1 MRKNFMLSL
10 VAMAALPMAGLADA
24 LVPEVGEGKWQTE
37 TGDEVGLDDHG
48 LLVSIGGST
57 ITKKITLVPGT
68 YSVNAETLNNA
79 VIKVEA
85 NGKTYRKGIQF
96 TLEEEGE
103 IKVTL
108 SAESKGNDFS
118 VGGLALTLHY
128 DFNAAQTYL
137 RDMLNG
143 AWNNLSRGDDADEWE
158 QALNKKY
165 SEQDGLLQLVFSI
178 EDNGADAYKVYKEQE
193 LYRGVQNSKAYETVK
208 AYVDEVDACVANK
221 QAYNK
226 AKDMAEDWQA
236 NKLAALQNT
245 LDSAVDQKTKDFYT
259 KDVEGLQTEVAKFLT
274 ELEEKYNGKEAVAYT
289 EGKAEWAEGM
299 PGNISELQAKIQA
312 FDEVMQAV
320 TKATDEKD
328 GYNTK
333 VAELIKDIDAKGR
346 YKEILADVKET
357 LAEDYKPV
365 YEVEQFIRNN
375 DPRTD
380 KEENKQKVKD
390 AQATM
395 QADYN
400 LYTGRLKAYQAAYTE
415 LDGNGNQ
422 DLYERS
428 YQGRLN
434 TVKNGL
440 EAIKNTDY
448 NGRITEIQG
457 KLDDIDSMFQQR
469 MKDDKDLPDWSEKK
483 SNVETLLVS
492 LETETQAT
500 LANYNAWQGL
510 LGQIEGLHTKLD
522 AAKENVAGYISND
535 EAYAAT
541 DYWTVSEGIG
551 SDITALEDDVT
562 AAYNDRKAVDFK
574 ENKAEQKRFNDIQK
588 AIDNYDQKAKTARNN
603 YNTVQ
608 NKLKNW
614 QSALEKV
621 RGIVDNLDVT
631 MSDGTTTYRVALA
644 EAEQTIADLQTG
656 LEAALGLTDYDHA
669 DAMESLAATQKPNV
683 LKTTKDSYEQDLQN
697 YSENRA
703 LDAAVKLVDD
713 VNALK
718 AQVVEQ
724 RENLQAEF
732 GSIPTTEVED
742 YGLRYSII
750 AQQLQDYGNTLT
762 GMLIVD
768 ATSITKDNAIDE
780 LKKLNEQLQKL
791 YEIQNWIGTVNLEK
805 IKEEVQ
811 ANKSA
816 YDTLN
821 GNFATL
827 KGEIE
832 KINDFTATSGQFAE
846 KSYNNDPNR
855 SDEFETEE
863 SKLLDEWTTLTAGLN
878 EALQN
883 ETIVTG
889 DWQKKY
895 DEFKA
900 KVDAQIKA
908 AEASTDNWNAYND
921 LRTKV
926 KDTFYPKLNEDGTE
940 RGDLIETEKQEVS
953 AIATPVNAGQ
963 QHFLDVL
970 DGYRTQLETQKGEIE
985 QAYDKRTCATRKA
998 ELDLDIESLKT
1009 SITGTSDKAQ
1019 DNEDNHNSLLEKE
1032 EETLSLWNTVY
1043 DQLSGEDQSTK
1054 IMEWLDQLREIK
1066 TDFDAKVGEV
1076 EDNFGKGVYSEDTAK
1091 DADVSTFEDYKNQ
1104 IDIIKANW
1112 EDPTGYLAAIV
1123 ADNADRHQAFQEA
1136 LSDARDAF
1144 NKAVISLAKFQN
1156 ITDEELQVEF
1166 DKVIEANQTEKL
1178 YDYSELFRDLQ
1189 VAEQTAYDGILAITS
1204 PTEGTG
1210 TPTAFDL
1217 EETFRN
1223 TAEEYTAD
1231 INDIYNRTTDA
1242 LNDKSKQLLTDA
1254 LNDAEQAVSDAE
1266 AAIAGYHDNV
1276 KARAFEEEKHDIQTG
1291 RNWLSDNPELEN
1303 RELAV
1308 ELANGFLAKVRGIED
1323 SVLAEC
1329 EDLAQQEYDKLN
1341 KELEDYDQNARQ
1353 MLTTCKVPEGDDTDY
1368 QKLYEDAYNQ
1378 YISGEGGF
1386 VTIGTDAKVQ
1396 GYMFSDEGLKAAMD
1410 QYNLFMQN
1418 NGYNDFLKQV
1428 ENKDQSDAAY
1438 SDLQEVIVGIQTIID
1453 NARTYAD
1460 AYIITNPNVETEQHT
1475 LNGIIAAIDASKVKG
1490 TVHSNRTV
1498 FETELN
1504 ICKNRAEQL
1513 NGISNYHENGEL
1525 NSQIEH
1531 LRYEYNQAVA
1541 AGVVDAQ
1548 NQQRYEADINGYQD
1562 ELDNIYSNYLI
1573 NYWSYRRGEA
1583 THAAF
1588 IAVEEATHAAFI
1600 ALEGKIAAS
1609 RNTITKLFNP
1619 SLIATLRDNLTS
1631 LAEEVQTL
1639 CEDNKK
1645 NLDENCHEPVQNR
1658 FAAELEA
1665 AAEKAAVAAGNI
1677 QTYWEAETLL
1687 FYSESLKNTL
1697 EQLKNSL
1704 TTMAENIEE
1713 AEAPYDVNDAVCAR
1727 LQAELNDYVAR
1738 YNALDEKLQLYGE
1751 SCHYDRFLED
1761 TRFEVR
1767 SEEDQQRLDRARKE
1781 YATDPSVMLTEDAAL
1796 LYPSYEALL
1805 LDLDRT
1811 YSYNEAAWRVQDVFD
1826 KLALAKKKLEG
1837 YLYINTNE
1845 VNDAY
1850 RSINDAYNN
1859 MFKFNEGS
1867 HGTYEGGG
1875 IIKFDIDGNPF
1886 LNEWGAQVEKP
1897 ISWAAYVSD
1906 CVPAVFERCEEL
1918 LGKVEKYRQLILDS
1932 RYLIGDVN
1940 EDTKVLVDD
1949 YTTILRHT
1957 LLADSI
1963 IKPRLLAAADA
1974 NFDGAVNIGDL
1985 TAVARIITGTDDVQP
2000 VAAPSRVRSII
2011 APSADA
2017 LALRFEG
2024 EGVHQRIAVSVNASR
2039 LYAGAQMDIRL
2050 PEGITLSATTAGAG
2064 AEGFAVYTNALENGM
2079 HRVVLASLEGLTFAE
2094 NGDALLWLDVQV
2106 DHNYSGEG
2114 VEISNILFSDTMAHV
2129 YSLQAPAGEATG
2141 LGTVS
2146 MTEEVKEKI
2155 YNVGGILM
2163 DGLKRGVNIIR
2174 GNDGTSKKV
2183 IIK

>member
-1 MRKNFMLSL
+1 MLSL

-57 ITKKITLVPGT
+57 ITKTLTLVPGT

-85 NGKTYRKGIQF
+85 NRKTYKKGIQF

-103 IKVTL
+103 ITVTL

-118 VGGLALTLHY
+118 VGDLALTLHY

-143 AWNNLSRGDDADEWE
+143 AWNKLERGDDADFWE
-158 QALNKKY
+158 QDLNKEY
-165 SEQDGLLQLVFSI
+165 SKQDGLLQLVFSI
-178 EDNGADAYKVYKEQE
+178 EDNGADAYKVYKEQK
-193 LYRGVQNSKAYETVK
+193 LYLGVQNSKAYKTVK
-208 AYVDEVDACVANK
+208 AYVDEVDACEANK
-221 QAYNK
+221 QAYDDYKTK
-226 AKDMAEDWQA
+226 AAGWQA
-236 NKLAALQNT
+236 NELATLQNT
-245 LDSAVDQKTKDFYT
+245 LDNTVDQKTKNFY
-259 KDVEGLQTEVAKFLT
+259 KEDVEGLKTEVAKFLT

-312 FDEVMQAV
+312 FDYVIQAV
-320 TKATDEKD
+320 TEATDESE

-333 VAELIKDIDAKGR
+333 VAELIKDINAEGR

-380 KEENKQKVKD
+380 KEENKQKVED

-448 NGRITEIQG
+448 NGLITEIQG
-457 KLDDIDSMFQQR
+457 ELDDIDSMFKQG

-492 LETETQAT
+492 LERVTQAT

-522 AAKENVAGYISND
+522 AANDNVDGYVSND

-562 AAYNDRKAVDFK
+562 AAYNDGKAVDFK

-588 AIDNYDQKAKTARNN
+588 AIDNYDKKAKTARNN

-703 LDAAVKLVDD
+703 LEAAVKLVDD

-724 RENLQAEF
+724 RDSLQNKF
-732 GSIPTTEVED
+732 GSISTTEAED

-762 GMLIVD
+762 GMQIVD

-780 LKKLNEQLQKL
+780 LKKLNEQLQTL
-791 YEIQNWIGTVNLEK
+791 YKIQDWIGSVNLEK

-811 ANKSA
+811 ANKSL
-816 YDTLN
+816 YNTLS
-821 GNFATL
+821 GNFDTL
-827 KGEIE
+827 KGKIE
-832 KINDFTATSGQFAE
+832 KINDFTATSGQFA
-846 KSYNNDPNR
+846 KDSYNKDPRR
-855 SDEFETEE
+855 SDEFENEE

-883 ETIVTG
+883 ETVVTG

-895 DEFKA
+895 NDFKA

-908 AEASTDNWNAYND
+908 AEASTDNWNAYNE

-926 KDTFYPKLNEDGTE
+926 EDTFYPKLNEDGTE
-940 RGDLIETEKQEVS
+940 RGDLIKTEKQEVTV
-953 AIATPVNAGQ
+953 IANPVNAGQ
-963 QHFLDVL
+963 QHFLDEL
-970 DGYRTQLETQKGEIE
+970 DRYRTQLETQKGEIE
-985 QAYDKRTCATRKA
+985 QAYDERTCATRKA
-998 ELDLDIESLKT
+998 ELDLDIESLK
-1009 SITGTSDKAQ
+1009 SQITGTSDLAK

-1032 EETLSLWNTVY
+1032 AETLKRWNEVY
-1043 DQLSGEDQSTK
+1043 DQLSGEDQSSK

-1066 TDFDAKVGEV
+1066 TEFDAKVGEV

-1091 DADVSTFEDYKNQ
+1091 DAYVSTFEGYKNQ
-1104 IDIIKANW
+1104 INDIKAKW
-1112 EDPTGYLAAIV
+1112 DDPSGYLAAIV
-1123 ADNADRHQAFQEA
+1123 ADNTDRHQAFQEA

-1156 ITDEELQVEF
+1156 ITDEELLVKF
-1166 DKVIEANQTEKL
+1166 DEVIKANQTEKL
-1178 YDYSELFRDLQ
+1178 YDYSKYFRKLQ
-1189 VAEQTAYDGILAITS
+1189 AAEQTAYDGILAITS
-1204 PTEGTG
+1204 PAEGKG
-1210 TPTAFDL
+1210 TPAVFDL

-1223 TAEEYTAD
+1223 TAEGYTTD
-1231 INDIYNRTTDA
+1231 INEIYKRTTDE
-1242 LNDKSKQLLTDA
+1242 LNATSKELLKDA
-1254 LNDAEQAVSDAE
+1254 LDAAEQAVSDAE
-1266 AAIAGYHDNV
+1266 AAIAGYHDEV

-1291 RNWLSDNPELEN
+1291 RNWLKDNY

-1308 ELANGFLAKVRGIED
+1308 ELANGFLAKVRGIGD
-1323 SVLAEC
+1323 SVLYEC
-1329 EDLAQQEYDKLN
+1329 ETLAQKEYGVVEGELRVYNEKARQQ
-1341 KELEDYDQNARQ
+1341 LEDISVS
-1353 MLTTCKVPEGDDTDY
+1353 VPEGDDTDY
-1368 QKLYEDAYNQ
+1368 LQRYIDAYNQ

-1386 VTIGTDAKVQ
+1386 IEIGNEAMVQ
-1396 GYMFSDEGLKAAMD
+1396 NNMFSDEGLKAAMD
-1410 QYNLFMQN
+1410 QYELFMQH
-1418 NGYNDFLKQV
+1418 NGFKKFLDQV
-1428 ENKDQSDAAY
+1428 SNKIDSEAAY
-1438 SDLQEVIVGIQTIID
+1438 GELQGVINGIQDIID
-1453 NARTYAD
+1453 DAREYAD
-1460 AYIITNPNVETEQHT
+1460 AYIITNPDVETYQNT
-1475 LNGIIAAIDASKVKG
+1475 LNSIIAAIDARRVDG

-1498 FETELN
+1498 FEAELN
-1504 ICKNRAEQL
+1504 ICKNHAEQL
-1513 NGISNYHENGEL
+1513 NGLSNSLEWTEL
-1525 NSQIEH
+1525 DSQIKH

-1548 NQQRYEADINGYQD
+1548 NQQKYEDVINGYQD
-1562 ELDNIYSNYLI
+1562 ELGSIYGKEDI
-1573 NYWSYRRGEA
+1573 
-1583 THAAF
+1583 
-1588 IAVEEATHAAFI
+1588 HAAFI

-1609 RNTITKLFNP
+1609 RNEITNLFNP
-1619 SLIATLRDNLTS
+1619 SLIATLHDNLTS
-1631 LAEEVQTL
+1631 LADDVQYL
-1639 CEDNKK
+1639 CDANKK
-1645 NLDENCHEPVQNR
+1645 NLDENCHEPVQQR

-1665 AAEKAAVAAGNI
+1665 AAEKAAVAAGKI

-1687 FYSESLKNTL
+1687 FYSESLENTL
-1697 EQLKNSL
+1697 TQLKNSL
-1704 TTMAENIEE
+1704 TTMAEAIEQ

-1727 LQAELNDYVAR
+1727 LKAELDGYVAR
-1738 YNALDEKLQLYGE
+1738 YNALDEKLHDYGE
-1751 SCHYDRFLED
+1751 SCHYDWFLED
-1761 TRFEVR
+1761 TRFENALIL
-1767 SEEDQQRLDRARKE
+1767 DQQRLTRAQEE
-1781 YATDPSVMLTEDAAL
+1781 YATDPSVLLKETDAL
-1796 LYPSYEALL
+1796 LYPYYEALL

-1811 YSYNEAAWRVQDVFD
+1811 YSHYEAEWRVQDVYD
-1826 KLALAKKKLEG
+1826 KLAEAEKELEG
-1837 YLYINTNE
+1837 YLCINT
-1845 VNDAY
+1845 DAVKAKY
-1850 RSINDAYNN
+1850 SSIDTRCDNMSDFNN
-1859 MFKFNEGS
+1859 YS
-1867 HGTYEGGG
+1867 HSGR
-1875 IIKFDIDGNPF
+1875 ISKDIDGNPF
-1886 LNEWGAQVEKP
+1886 YNEWGVQVYKS
-1897 ISWAAYVSD
+1897 ISWEAYVSD
-1906 CVPAVFERCEEL
+1906 CVPAVFIRCEEL
-1918 LGKVEKYRQLILDS
+1918 LGEVDEYRELIEAS

-1957 LLADSI
+1957 LHAAI
-1963 IKPRLLAAADA
+1963 ITDPKLLAAADA

-2024 EGVHQRIAVSVNASR
+2024 EGLHQRIAVSVDASR

-2050 PEGITLSATTAGAG
+2050 PEGITLSAATAGAG
-2064 AEGFAVYTNALENGM
+2064 AEGFAVHTNALENGM
-2079 HRVVLASLEGLTFAE
+2079 HRVVLTSLEGLTFAE
-2094 NGDALLWLDVQV
+2094 NSDALLWLDVQV
-2106 DHNYSGEG
+2106 DHNYNGEG

-2174 GNDGTSKKV
+2174 GNDGSGKKV
-2183 IIK
+2183 IVK

>member
-1 MRKNFMLSL
+1 MLSL

-24 LVPEVGEGKWQTE
+24 LVPEVGEGWQTE

-68 YSVNAETLNNA
+68 YSVDAGTSNNA

-85 NGKTYRKGIQF
+85 NGKTYKKGIQF

-103 IKVTL
+103 ITVTL

-143 AWNNLSRGDDADEWE
+143 AWNKLERGDDADFWE

-245 LDSAVDQKTKDFYT
+245 LHSAVDQKTKDFYT

-299 PGNISELQAKIQA
+299 PGNISELQEKITA
-312 FDEVMQAV
+312 FDYVMQAV

-380 KEENKQKVKD
+380 KEENKQKVED

-400 LYTGRLKAYQAAYTE
+400 LYKERLDRYTAAYDE

-457 KLDDIDSMFQQR
+457 KLDDIDSMFQQG

-522 AAKENVAGYISND
+522 AANDNVAGYISND

-562 AAYNDRKAVDFK
+562 AAYNDGKAVDFK
-574 ENKAEQKRFNDIQK
+574 ENEAEQKRFKNIQK
-588 AIDNYDQKAKTARNN
+588 AIDNYDKKAKTARNN

-608 NKLKNW
+608 NELKNW

-621 RGIVDNLDVT
+621 RGIVDNPDVT
-631 MSDGTTTYRVALA
+631 MSDGTTTYRQALA
-644 EAEQTIADLQTG
+644 EAEQTIADLKTG
-656 LEAALGLTDYDHA
+656 LKAALDLKNYDHA
-669 DAMESLAATQKPNV
+669 DAMNSLAKTKKPNV
-683 LKTTKDSYEQDLQN
+683 LNTTKDSYEQDLQN

-718 AQVVEQ
+718 DQVVKQ
-724 RENLQAEF
+724 RDSLQNKF
-732 GSIPTTEVED
+732 GSISTTEAED

-762 GMLIVD
+762 GMQIVD

-780 LKKLNEQLQKL
+780 LKKLNGQLQKL
-791 YEIQNWIGTVNLEK
+791 YEIQNWIGSVNLEK

-816 YDTLN
+816 YDTLS
-821 GNFATL
+821 GNFDTL
-827 KGEIE
+827 KGKIE
-832 KINDFTATSGQFAE
+832 KINDFTATSGQFA
-846 KSYNNDPNR
+846 KDSSNKDPNR

-883 ETIVTG
+883 ETVVTG

-908 AEASTDNWNAYND
+908 AEASTDNWNAYNE

-926 KDTFYPKLNEDGTE
+926 EDTFYPKLNEDGTE

-953 AIATPVNAGQ
+953 AIATPVNDGQ
-963 QHFLDVL
+963 QHFLGLL

-985 QAYDKRTCATRKA
+985 QAYEKRTCATGKA
-998 ELDLDIESLKT
+998 ELDLDIESLK
-1009 SITGTSDKAQ
+1009 SQITGTSDLAK

-1032 EETLSLWNTVY
+1032 AETLKRWNEVY
-1043 DQLSGEDQSTK
+1043 DQLSGEDQSSK

-1076 EDNFGKGVYSEDTAK
+1076 EKNFGKGVYSEDAAK
-1091 DADVSTFEDYKNQ
+1091 DANVSTFEGYKNQ
-1104 IDIIKANW
+1104 INDIKAKW
-1112 EDPTGYLAAIV
+1112 DDPSGYLAAIV
-1123 ADNADRHQAFQEA
+1123 ADNTDRHQAFQEA

-1156 ITDEELQVEF
+1156 ITDEELLVKF
-1166 DKVIEANQTEKL
+1166 DEVIKANQTEKL
-1178 YDYSELFRDLQ
+1178 YDYSEHFRKLQ
-1189 VAEQTAYDGILAITS
+1189 ASEQTAYDGILAITS
-1204 PTEGTG
+1204 PAEGTG
-1210 TPTAFDL
+1210 TPAVFDL
-1217 EETFRN
+1217 HEDFRKK
-1223 TAEEYTAD
+1223 AEEYTAD
-1231 INDIYNRTTDA
+1231 ITDIYNRTTNALNKTSKVLLGDA
-1242 LNDKSKQLLTDA
+1242 LA
-1254 LNDAEQAVSDAE
+1254 VAEQAVNDAE
-1266 AAIAGYHDNV
+1266 IAITGYHDEV
-1276 KARAFEEEKHDIQTG
+1276 KVNAFSDEKHYIQTG
-1291 RNWLSDNPELEN
+1291 KTELEN

-1308 ELANGFLAKVRGIED
+1308 DLANGFLAIVRGIGD

-1329 EDLAQQEYDKLN
+1329 EILAQQEYDMVN
-1341 KELEDYDQNARQ
+1341 EELEEYDKNARQ
-1353 MLTTCKVPEGDDTDY
+1353 KLAECEVPEDDNTDY
-1368 QKLYEDAYNQ
+1368 QQHYEDAYNQ

-1386 VTIGTDAKVQ
+1386 VAIGTEAKAQ
-1396 GYMFSDEGLKAAMD
+1396 NCMFSDEGLKAAMD
-1410 QYNLFMQN
+1410 QYDLFMQY
-1418 NGYNDFLKQV
+1418 NGFNTFLTKVQD
-1428 ENKDQSDAAY
+1428 KTSSDTAY
-1438 SDLQEVIVGIQTIID
+1438 GELMGEQGVVNIVQGIID
-1453 NARTYAD
+1453 AARTYAN
-1460 AYIITNPNVETEQHT
+1460 AYIITNPDIETTQGT
-1475 LNGIIAAIDASKVKG
+1475 LNSIVADIEAAKAQG
-1490 TVHSNRTV
+1490 TVHSRRVDFESRLQGCENNAIRLNYWTNV
-1498 FETELN
+1498 FENE
-1504 ICKNRAEQL
+1504 
-1513 NGISNYHENGEL
+1513 EL

-1541 AGVVDAQ
+1541 TGKVKAEEQVA
-1548 NQQRYEADINGYQD
+1548 YEKTIKGYQD
-1562 ELDNIYSNYLI
+1562 ELDNIYYLI
-1573 NYWSYRRGEA
+1573 YKDED
-1583 THAAF
+1583 AAQ
-1588 IAVEEATHAAFI
+1588 AAFI

-1609 RNTITKLFNP
+1609 RTEITNLFNKE
-1619 SLIATLRDNLTS
+1619 LIPDLYGELQQLAAEVKNLCNANS
-1631 LAEEVQTL
+1631 QTL
-1639 CEDNKK
+1639 E
-1645 NLDENCHEPVQNR
+1645 ENCHKPVQSL
-1658 FAAELEA
+1658 FADELEHV
-1665 AAEKAAVAAGNI
+1665 AEEATIAAGKI
-1677 QTYWEAETLL
+1677 ETYMEAGTLL
-1687 FYSESLKNTL
+1687 FYSERLNNTL
-1697 EQLKNSL
+1697 EQLKDSL
-1704 TTMAENIEE
+1704 TKMAEDIEK
-1713 AEAPYDVNDAVCAR
+1713 AEAPYDVNDTACER
-1727 LQAELNDYVAR
+1727 LQAELDGYKAR
-1738 YNALDEKLQLYGE
+1738 YKALDKKLQNYE
-1751 SCHYDRFLED
+1751 HCNYDWFFNDKRFTDYSQL
-1761 TRFEVR
+1761 
-1767 SEEDQQRLDRARKE
+1767 DQERLDKAQKDF
-1781 YATDPSVMLTEDAAL
+1781 ATDPNVMLKEDAKL
-1796 LYPSYEALL
+1796 KYGSYEALL

-1811 YSYNEAAWRVQDVFD
+1811 YSYYEAAWSVEEVYRQ
-1826 KLALAKKKLEG
+1826 LAEADAELEG
-1837 YLYINTNE
+1837 YSYIRNKD
-1845 VNDAY
+1845 VNDL
-1850 RSINDAYNN
+1850 YNEIDRGYYK
-1859 MFKFNEGS
+1859 MYIFNEGS
-1867 HGTYEGGG
+1867 KGTTNGGG
-1875 IIKFDIDGNPF
+1875 FISADIDGNKF
-1886 LNEWGAQVEKP
+1886 YNEYGLPVSKY

-1906 CVPAVFERCEEL
+1906 CVPAVFERCEKL
-1918 LGKVEKYRQLILDS
+1918 LGKVKEYSDLIMKS

-1940 EDTKVLVDD
+1940 EDEEVLVDD

-1957 LLADSI
+1957 LGAELITEAN
-1963 IKPRLLAAADA
+1963 LLAAADA

-2000 VAAPSRVRSII
+2000 VAAPRRVRSII

-2024 EGVHQRIAVSVNASR
+2024 EGLHQRIAVSVNASR

-2050 PEGITLSATTAGAG
+2050 PEGITLSATTTGAG
-2064 AEGFAVYTNALENGM
+2064 AEGFAIHTHELENGM
-2079 HRVVLASLEGLTFAE
+2079 HRMVLTSLEGLTFAE

-2174 GNDGTSKKV
+2174 GNDGTGKKV
-2183 IIK
+2183 IVK

>member
-37 TGDEVGLDDHG
+37 TGDEVDLDDQG

-57 ITKKITLVPGT
+57 ITKKLTLVPGT

-103 IKVTL
+103 ITVTL

-118 VGGLALTLHY
+118 VGDLALTLHY

-143 AWNNLSRGDDADEWE
+143 AWNKLERGDDADFWE
-158 QALNKKY
+158 QDLNKEY
-165 SEQDGLLQLVFSI
+165 SKQDGLLQLVFSI
-178 EDNGADAYKVYKEQE
+178 EDNGADAYKVYKEKE

-208 AYVDEVDACVANK
+208 AYVDEVDACEANK
-221 QAYNK
+221 QAFDDYK
-226 AKDMAEDWQA
+226 TLAEDWQA

-245 LDSAVDQKTKDFYT
+245 LDSAKDPKTKNFY
-259 KDVEGLQTEVAKFLT
+259 KEGVESLNTEVTNFLT
-274 ELEEKYNGKEAVAYT
+274 ELEAKYKGKEAVAYT

-299 PGNISELQAKIQA
+299 PTNISELQAKILA

-320 TKATDEKD
+320 TKATDESE

-333 VAELIKDIDAKGR
+333 VAELIKDINATGR

-380 KEENKQKVKD
+380 KEENKQKVED

-395 QADYN
+395 QADYD
-400 LYTGRLKAYQAAYTE
+400 LYAARLQAYTAAYAE
-415 LDGNGNQ
+415 WDAF
-422 DLYERS
+422 
-428 YQGRLN
+428 QGRLN
-434 TVKNGL
+434 TVENGL

-457 KLDDIDSMFQQR
+457 KLDAIDSMFKQG
-469 MKDDKDLPDWSEKK
+469 MLDNKDLPDWSEKK
-483 SNVETLLVS
+483 SEVETLLGS

-510 LGQIEGLHTKLD
+510 LGQIEGLRNSLT
-522 AAKENVAGYISND
+522 AADENVAGYISND
-535 EAYAAT
+535 EAYAAA

-551 SDITALEDDVT
+551 SDITALGEDAK
-562 AAYNDRKAVDFK
+562 AAYNNGTAVDFK
-574 ENKAEQKRFNDIQK
+574 ENKEEQQRFNDIQK
-588 AIDNYDQKAKTARNN
+588 AIDNYDKKAKTARNN

-608 NKLKNW
+608 NELKNW

-621 RGIVDNLDVT
+621 RGIVDNPDVT
-631 MSDGTTTYRVALA
+631 MSDGTTTYRQALA

-656 LEAALGLTDYDHA
+656 LEAALGLKNYDHA
-669 DAMESLAATQKPNV
+669 DAMNSLAKTKKPNV
-683 LKTTKDSYEQDLQN
+683 LNTTKGSYEQDLQN

-703 LDAAVKLVDD
+703 LEAAVKLVDD

-724 RENLQAEF
+724 RDSLQNVF

-750 AQQLQDYGNTLT
+750 AQQLQDYENTLT

-832 KINDFTATSGQFAE
+832 KINDFTATSGQFA
-846 KSYNNDPNR
+846 KDSYNKDPRR
-855 SDEFETEE
+855 SDDFENEE
-863 SKLLDEWTTLTAGLN
+863 TNLLREWTTLTAGLN

-883 ETIVTG
+883 ETVVTG

-895 DEFKA
+895 DEFAAEVTKA
-900 KVDAQIKA
+900 VDAAK
-908 AEASTDNWNAYND
+908 ASTDNWNAYNE
-921 LRTKV
+921 LLNKIR
-926 KDTFYPKLNEDGTE
+926 DTFYPKLNEDGTE
-940 RGDLIETEKQEVS
+940 RGDLIDMEKEEVK
-953 AIATPVNAGQ
+953 AIATPENAGQ
-963 QHFLDVL
+963 QHFLGVL
-970 DGYRTQLETQKGEIE
+970 DGYRTQLETLEGTDTQKGKIE
-985 QAYDKRTCATRKA
+985 QAYDKRTCKTGKT
-998 ELDLDIESLKT
+998 DLVSEIESLAGM
-1009 SITGTSDKAQ
+1009 ITGTSDKAQ
-1019 DNEDNHNSLLEKE
+1019 DNEDNHKLLLDKE
-1032 EETLSLWNTVY
+1032 TETLTLWNTVY

-1054 IMEWLDQLREIK
+1054 IMEWLDQLRDIK
-1066 TDFDAKVGEV
+1066 TEFDGTVGDV
-1076 EDNFGKGVYSEDTAK
+1076 EDNFGKGYYS
-1091 DADVSTFEDYKNQ
+1091 DAEKYNTDVSTFEDYRTQ
-1104 IDIIKANW
+1104 INTIKANW
-1112 EDPTGYLAAIV
+1112 EDPSGYLAAIV

-1156 ITDEELQVEF
+1156 ISDEELQVEF
-1166 DKVIEANQTEKL
+1166 DEVIKANQTQRL

-1189 VAEQTAYDGILAITS
+1189 AAEQTAYDGILAITS
-1204 PTEGTG
+1204 PAEGTG
-1210 TPTAFDL
+1210 TPAAFDL
-1217 EETFRN
+1217 EEEFRK

-1231 INDIYNRTTDA
+1231 INDIYNRTTDE
-1242 LNDKSKQLLTDA
+1242 LNATSQQLLSEALDA
-1254 LNDAEQAVSDAE
+1254 AEQAVSAAE
-1266 AAIAGYHDNV
+1266 TAIAGYHDNV

-1291 RNWLSDNPELEN
+1291 RNWLKDNY

-1308 ELANGFLAKVRGIED
+1308 ELANGFLAKVRGIGD
-1323 SVLAEC
+1323 SVLVEC
-1329 EDLAQQEYDKLN
+1329 EELAQKEYGVVEG
-1341 KELEDYDQNARQ
+1341 ELMVYDENARQ
-1353 MLTTCKVPEGDDTDY
+1353 NLTTCEVPEGDDTDY
-1368 QKLYEDAYNQ
+1368 LQRYIDAYNQ

-1386 VTIGTDAKVQ
+1386 IAIGTDAKAQ
-1396 GYMFSDEGLKAAMD
+1396 NCMFSDDGLKAAMY
-1410 QYNLFMQN
+1410 QYKLFKQK
-1418 NGYNDFLKQV
+1418 NGYDDFC
-1428 ENKDQSDAAY
+1428 NKVQDKASSDAAY

-1453 NARTYAD
+1453 DARTYAD
-1460 AYIITNPNVETEQHT
+1460 AYIITNPEVETVQNT
-1475 LNGIIAAIDASKVKG
+1475 LNGIIAAINARKVEGK
-1490 TVHSNRTV
+1490 VHSNRTV
-1498 FETELN
+1498 FEAELN
-1504 ICKNRAEQL
+1504 ICKNSAEQL
-1513 NGISNYHENGEL
+1513 NGKSNYLENEEL

-1548 NQQRYEADINGYQD
+1548 NQQKYEADINGYQD

-1588 IAVEEATHAAFI
+1588 IAVEEATNAAFI

-1609 RNTITKLFNP
+1609 RNDITNLFNP

-1631 LAEEVQTL
+1631 LAEDVQAL
-1639 CEDNKK
+1639 CEANKK
-1645 NLDENCHEPVQNR
+1645 NLDENCHEPVQNS

-1665 AAEKAAVAAGNI
+1665 AAEKAAVAAGKI

-1687 FYSESLKNTL
+1687 FYSESLEKTL
-1697 EQLKNSL
+1697 TQLKNSL
-1704 TTMAENIEE
+1704 TTMAEAIEQ
-1713 AEAPYDVNDAVCAR
+1713 AEAPYDVNDAVCAS
-1727 LQAELNDYVAR
+1727 LQDKLNGYKAR
-1738 YNALDEKLQLYGE
+1738 YEALDKKLRGYAH
-1751 SCHYDRFLED
+1751 CHYDDWFLSDNRFAVWSD
-1761 TRFEVR
+1761 A
-1767 SEEDQQRLDRARKE
+1767 DQQRLTRAQEE

-1796 LYPSYEALL
+1796 LYSYEALL
-1805 LDLDRT
+1805 LYLDRT
-1811 YSYNEAAWRVQDVFD
+1811 YSYYEAAGRVQDVFNQ
-1826 KLALAKKKLEG
+1826 LALAKAELNG
-1837 YLYINTNE
+1837 YLYINSDE
-1845 VNDAY
+1845 VKETY
-1850 RSINDAYNN
+1850 SSIYDDCNN
-1859 MFKFNEGS
+1859 MLYFNENS
-1867 HGTYEGGG
+1867 HGTDNGGG
-1875 IIKFDIDGNPF
+1875 IIWADIDGNKF
-1886 LNEWGAQVEKP
+1886 YNEWGVEVSKS
-1897 ISWAAYVSD
+1897 ISWAAYVRD
-1906 CVPAVFERCEEL
+1906 CVPAVFSRCEEL
-1918 LGKVEKYRQLILDS
+1918 LGEVKKYSDLIMKS

-1940 EDTKVLVDD
+1940 EDEEVLVDD

-1957 LLADSI
+1957 LGAKLITAE
-1963 IKPRLLAAADA
+1963 RLLAAADA

-2024 EGVHQRIAVSVNASR
+2024 EGVHQRIAISVDASR

-2079 HRVVLASLEGLTFAE
+2079 HRVVLTSLEGLTFAE

>member
-1 MRKNFMLSL
+1 MLSL

-24 LVPEVGEGKWQTE
+24 LVPEVGEGWQTE

-68 YSVNAETLNNA
+68 YSVNAGTSNNA

-85 NGKTYRKGIQF
+85 NGKTYKKGIQF

-103 IKVTL
+103 ITVTL

-118 VGGLALTLHY
+118 VGDLALTLHY

-143 AWNNLSRGDDADEWE
+143 AWNNLSRGDEADEWE
-158 QALNKKY
+158 KALNDEY
-165 SEQDGLLQLVFSI
+165 SKQNGLLQLVFSI

-320 TKATDEKD
+320 TKATDDKD

-333 VAELIKDIDAKGR
+333 VAELIKDIDAEGR

-365 YEVEQFIRNN
+365 YEVEQFIKNKDN
-375 DPRTD
+375 DPRDD
-380 KEENKQKVKD
+380 KDANKQKVQE
-390 AQATM
+390 AQKKM
-395 QADYN
+395 QADYD
-400 LYTGRLKAYQAAYTE
+400 LYKERLDRYTAAYVE
-415 LDGNGNQ
+415 LDDFQ
-422 DLYERS
+422 E
-428 YQGRLN
+428 RLN
-434 TVKNGL
+434 TVKEGMKDIGKTEYNDEISDIQKL
-440 EAIKNTDY
+440 LDAIDK
-448 NGRITEIQG
+448 
-457 KLDDIDSMFQQR
+457 KFQQG
-469 MKDDKDLPDWSEKK
+469 MEDNMDLPDWSETE
-483 SNVETLLVS
+483 VERRLSS
-492 LETETQAT
+492 LETDTQAT
-500 LANYNAWQGL
+500 LDNYNAWMRLNAEIGNL
-510 LGQIEGLHTKLD
+510 SNNLEEANT
-522 AAKENVAGYISND
+522 NVATYVSED
-535 EAYAAT
+535 EAYTAT
-541 DYWTVSEGIG
+541 NYWTVSEGIKTTI
-551 SDITALEDDVT
+551 DVLENDVT
-562 AAYNDRKAVDFK
+562 AAYNDGKAVDFK

-588 AIDNYDQKAKTARNN
+588 AIDNYDKKAKTARNN

-621 RGIVDNLDVT
+621 RGIVDNPDVT

-724 RENLQAEF
+724 RDSLQNKF
-732 GSIPTTEVED
+732 GSISTTEAED

-750 AQQLQDYGNTLT
+750 AQQLQDYENTLT
-762 GMLIVD
+762 GMQIVD

-780 LKKLNEQLQKL
+780 LKKLNGQLQKL
-791 YEIQNWIGTVNLEK
+791 YEIQNWIGSVNLEK

-846 KSYNNDPNR
+846 KSYNKDPNR

-863 SKLLDEWTTLTAGLN
+863 SKLLDKWTTLTAGLN

-883 ETIVTG
+883 ETVVTG
-889 DWQKKY
+889 KWQTKY
-895 DEFKA
+895 EDFEKTVNEKIDAA
-900 KVDAQIKA
+900 K
-908 AEASTDNWNAYND
+908 ASTANYDAYNE
-921 LRTKV
+921 LLNKIR
-926 KDTFYPKLNEDGTE
+926 DTFYPKLNEDGTE
-940 RGDLIETEKQEVS
+940 RGDLIDMEKEEVK
-953 AIATPVNAGQ
+953 AIATPENAGQ
-963 QHFLDVL
+963 QHFLGEL
-970 DGYRTQLETQKGEIE
+970 DRYRTQLGTLEGTDGEIE
-985 QAYDKRTCATRKA
+985 QAYDARTCATGKA
-998 ELDLDIESLKT
+998 ELLSEIESLES
-1009 SITGTSDKAQ
+1009 SIKGTSDLAQ
-1019 DNEDNHNSLLEKE
+1019 ANEKKHNLLLDKE
-1032 EETLSLWNTVY
+1032 TETLTLWNTVY
-1043 DQLSGEDQSTK
+1043 DKLSGEDQSSQ
-1054 IMEWLDQLREIK
+1054 IMTWLDQLRDIK
-1066 TDFDAKVGEV
+1066 TLFDGTVGGV
-1076 EDNFGKGVYSEDTAK
+1076 EDKFGKGAYS
-1091 DADVSTFEDYKNQ
+1091 DADKYNTDVSTFDEYLQQ
-1104 IDIIKANW
+1104 IRDIKGNW
-1112 EDPTGYLAAIV
+1112 EDPSGYLAAII
-1123 ADNADRHQAFQEA
+1123 ADNDARHKAFQEA

-1156 ITDEELQVEF
+1156 ITDEELLVKF
-1166 DKVIEANQTEKL
+1166 DEVIKANQTEKL
-1178 YDYSELFRDLQ
+1178 YDYSEHFRDLQ
-1189 VAEQTAYDGILAITS
+1189 ASEQTAYYDILAITS
-1204 PTEGTG
+1204 PAEGTG
-1210 TPTAFDL
+1210 TPAVFDL
-1217 EETFRN
+1217 HEDFRKK
-1223 TAEEYTAD
+1223 AEEYTAD

-1242 LNDKSKQLLTDA
+1242 LNATSKELLKDA
-1254 LNDAEQAVSDAE
+1254 LDAAEQAVNVAE
-1266 AAIAGYHDNV
+1266 AAITGYHNEV
-1276 KARAFEEEKHDIQTG
+1276 KVNAFSDEKHDIQTG
-1291 RNWLSDNPELEN
+1291 RNWLEDNY

-1308 ELANGFLAKVRGIED
+1308 ELANGFLAKVRGIGA
-1323 SVLAEC
+1323 SVLDEC
-1329 EDLAQQEYDKLN
+1329 EALAQKEYGVVEGELRVYNEKARQQ
-1341 KELEDYDQNARQ
+1341 LEDISVS
-1353 MLTTCKVPEGDDTDY
+1353 VPEGDDTDY
-1368 QKLYEDAYNQ
+1368 LQRYIDAYNQ

-1386 VTIGTDAKVQ
+1386 IEIGNEAMVQ
-1396 GYMFSDEGLKAAMD
+1396 NNMFSDEGLKAAMD
-1410 QYNLFMQN
+1410 QYELFMQH
-1418 NGYNDFLKQV
+1418 NGFKKFLDQV
-1428 ENKDQSDAAY
+1428 SNKIDSEAAY
-1438 SDLQEVIVGIQTIID
+1438 GELQGVINGIQDIID
-1453 NARTYAD
+1453 DAREYAD
-1460 AYIITNPNVETEQHT
+1460 AYIITNPDVETYQNT
-1475 LNGIIAAIDASKVKG
+1475 LNSIIAAIDARRVDG

-1498 FETELN
+1498 FEAELN
-1504 ICKNRAEQL
+1504 ICKNHAEQL
-1513 NGISNYHENGEL
+1513 NGLSNSLEWTEL
-1525 NSQIEH
+1525 DSQIKH

-1548 NQQRYEADINGYQD
+1548 NQQKYEDVINGYQD
-1562 ELDNIYSNYLI
+1562 ELGSIYGKEDI
-1573 NYWSYRRGEA
+1573 
-1583 THAAF
+1583 
-1588 IAVEEATHAAFI
+1588 HAAFI

-1609 RNTITKLFNP
+1609 RNEITNLFNP
-1619 SLIATLRDNLTS
+1619 SLIATLHDNLTS
-1631 LAEEVQTL
+1631 LADDVQYL
-1639 CEDNKK
+1639 CDANKK
-1645 NLDENCHEPVQNR
+1645 NLDENCHEPVQQR

-1665 AAEKAAVAAGNI
+1665 AAEKAAVAAGKI

-1687 FYSESLKNTL
+1687 FYSESLENTL
-1697 EQLKNSL
+1697 TQLKNSL
-1704 TTMAENIEE
+1704 TTMAEAIEQ
-1713 AEAPYDVNDAVCAR
+1713 AEAPYDVNDAACKR
-1727 LQAELNDYVAR
+1727 LQDELDGYVAR
-1738 YNALDEKLQLYGE
+1738 YNALNKKLLNYKH
-1751 SCHYDRFLED
+1751 CNYDWFQND
-1761 TRFEVR
+1761 TRFKDY
-1767 SEEDQQRLDRARKE
+1767 SQLDQERLEKAQKE
-1781 YATDPSVMLTEDAAL
+1781 FATDRNVMLSEDATL
-1796 LYPSYEALL
+1796 LYEHYEALL

-1811 YSYNEAAWRVQDVFD
+1811 YSYYEAEWRVQDVYD
-1826 KLALAKKKLEG
+1826 KLAKAEKELEG
-1837 YLYINTNE
+1837 YLYINKNE
-1845 VNDAY
+1845 VHDAY
-1850 RSINDAYNN
+1850 RSIDKAYNS
-1859 MFKFNEGS
+1859 MLVFNDKS
-1867 HGTYEGGG
+1867 HGTVDGSGT
-1875 IIKFDIDGNPF
+1875 IFADIDGNKF
-1886 LNEWGAQVEKP
+1886 YNEWGVEVSKS

-1906 CVPAVFERCEEL
+1906 CVPAVFERCEKL
-1918 LGKVEKYRQLILDS
+1918 LGKVKEYSDLIMKS

-1957 LLADSI
+1957 LHAAI
-1963 IKPRLLAAADA
+1963 ITDPKLLAAADA

-2024 EGVHQRIAVSVNASR
+2024 EGLHQRIAVSVDASR

-2050 PEGITLSATTAGAG
+2050 PEGITLSAATAGAG

-2079 HRVVLASLEGLTFAE
+2079 HRVVLTSLEGLTFAE
-2094 NGDALLWLDVQV
+2094 NSDALLWLDVQV

-2155 YNVGGILM
+2155 YSVGGILM

>member
-1 MRKNFMLSL
+1 MLSL

-57 ITKKITLVPGT
+57 ITKTLTLVPGT

-85 NGKTYRKGIQF
+85 NRKTYKKGIQF

-103 IKVTL
+103 ITVTL

-118 VGGLALTLHY
+118 VGDLALTLHY

-143 AWNNLSRGDDADEWE
+143 AWNKLERGDDADFWE
-158 QALNKKY
+158 QDLNKEY
-165 SEQDGLLQLVFSI
+165 SKQDGLLQLVFSI
-178 EDNGADAYKVYKEQE
+178 EDNGADAYKVYKEQK
-193 LYRGVQNSKAYETVK
+193 LYLGVQNSKAYKTVK
-208 AYVDEVDACVANK
+208 AYVDEVDACEANK
-221 QAYNK
+221 QAYDDYKTK
-226 AKDMAEDWQA
+226 AAGWQA
-236 NKLAALQNT
+236 NELATLQNT
-245 LDSAVDQKTKDFYT
+245 LDNTVDQKTKNFY
-259 KDVEGLQTEVAKFLT
+259 KEDVEGLKTEVAKFLT

-312 FDEVMQAV
+312 FDYVIQAV
-320 TKATDEKD
+320 TEATDESE

-333 VAELIKDIDAKGR
+333 VAELIKDINAEGR

-380 KEENKQKVKD
+380 KEENKQKVED

-448 NGRITEIQG
+448 NGLITEIQG
-457 KLDDIDSMFQQR
+457 ELDDIDSMFKQG

-492 LETETQAT
+492 LERVTQAT

-522 AAKENVAGYISND
+522 AANDNVDGYVSND

-562 AAYNDRKAVDFK
+562 AAYNDGKAVDFK

-588 AIDNYDQKAKTARNN
+588 AIDNYDKKAKTARNN

-703 LDAAVKLVDD
+703 LEAAVKLVDD

-724 RENLQAEF
+724 RDSLQNKF
-732 GSIPTTEVED
+732 GSISTTEAED

-762 GMLIVD
+762 GMQIVD

-780 LKKLNEQLQKL
+780 LKKLNEQLQTL
-791 YEIQNWIGTVNLEK
+791 YKIQDWIGSVNLEK

-811 ANKSA
+811 ANKSL
-816 YDTLN
+816 YNTLS
-821 GNFATL
+821 GNFDTL
-827 KGEIE
+827 KGKIE
-832 KINDFTATSGQFAE
+832 KINDFTATSGQFA
-846 KSYNNDPNR
+846 KDSSNKDPRR
-855 SDEFETEE
+855 SDEFENEE

-883 ETIVTG
+883 ETVVTG
-889 DWQKKY
+889 DWEKKY
-895 DEFKA
+895 NDFEA
-900 KVDAQIKA
+900 KVDEQIKA
-908 AEASTDNWNAYND
+908 AEASTDNWNAYNE

-926 KDTFYPKLNEDGTE
+926 EDTFYPKLNEDGTE
-940 RGDLIETEKQEVS
+940 RGDLIKTEKQEVTV
-953 AIATPVNAGQ
+953 IANPVNAGQ
-963 QHFLDVL
+963 QHFLDEL
-970 DGYRTQLETQKGEIE
+970 DRYRTQLETQKGEIE
-985 QAYDKRTCATRKA
+985 QAYDERTCATRKA
-998 ELDLDIESLKT
+998 ELDLDIESLK
-1009 SITGTSDKAQ
+1009 SQITGTSDLAK

-1032 EETLSLWNTVY
+1032 AETLKRWNEVY

-1054 IMEWLDQLREIK
+1054 IMEWLDQLRDIK
-1066 TDFDAKVGEV
+1066 TEFDGTVGDV
-1076 EDNFGKGVYSEDTAK
+1076 EDNFGKGYYS
-1091 DADVSTFEDYKNQ
+1091 DAEKYNTDVSTFEDYRTQ
-1104 IDIIKANW
+1104 INTIKANW
-1112 EDPTGYLAAIV
+1112 EDPSGYLAAIV

-1156 ITDEELQVEF
+1156 ISDEELQVEF
-1166 DKVIEANQTEKL
+1166 DEVIKANQTQRL

-1189 VAEQTAYDGILAITS
+1189 AAEQTAYDGILAITS
-1204 PTEGTG
+1204 PAKGTG
-1210 TPTAFDL
+1210 TPAAFDL
-1217 EETFRN
+1217 EEEFRK

-1231 INDIYNRTTDA
+1231 INDIYNRTTDE
-1242 LNDKSKQLLTDA
+1242 LNATSQQLLSEALDA
-1254 LNDAEQAVSDAE
+1254 AEQAVSAAE
-1266 AAIAGYHDNV
+1266 TAIAGYHDNV

-1291 RNWLSDNPELEN
+1291 RNWLKDNY

-1308 ELANGFLAKVRGIED
+1308 ELANGFLAKVRGIGD
-1323 SVLAEC
+1323 SVLVEC
-1329 EDLAQQEYDKLN
+1329 EELAQKEYGVVEG
-1341 KELEDYDQNARQ
+1341 ELMVYDENARQ
-1353 MLTTCKVPEGDDTDY
+1353 KLETCEVPEGDDTDY
-1368 QKLYEDAYNQ
+1368 LQRYIDAYNQ

-1386 VTIGTDAKVQ
+1386 IAIGTDAKAQ
-1396 GYMFSDEGLKAAMD
+1396 NCMFSDDGLKAAMY
-1410 QYNLFMQN
+1410 QYKLFMQY
-1418 NGYNDFLKQV
+1418 NGYDDFCTKVQ
-1428 ENKDQSDAAY
+1428 NKAESDSAY
-1438 SDLQEVIVGIQTIID
+1438 DKLMGEQGVVNIVQGIID
-1453 NARTYAD
+1453 AARTYAN
-1460 AYIITNPNVETEQHT
+1460 AYFITNPDIETVQGT
-1475 LNGIIAAIDASKVKG
+1475 LNSIVAAIEAAKAKG
-1490 TVHSNRTV
+1490 TVHSQRTDFESRLQTCEKTAIRLNYWTNV
-1498 FETELN
+1498 FENE
-1504 ICKNRAEQL
+1504 
-1513 NGISNYHENGEL
+1513 EL

-1541 AGVVDAQ
+1541 TGKVKAEEQVA
-1548 NQQRYEADINGYQD
+1548 YEKTIKGYQD
-1562 ELDNIYSNYLI
+1562 ELDNIYYNYLI
-1573 NYWSYRRGEA
+1573 YKDED
-1583 THAAF
+1583 AAQN
-1588 IAVEEATHAAFI
+1588 AFI

-1609 RNTITKLFNP
+1609 RTEITKIFNKE
-1619 SLIATLRDNLTS
+1619 LIDALYGELQQLATDVQNLCNANS
-1631 LAEEVQTL
+1631 QTL
-1639 CEDNKK
+1639 E
-1645 NLDENCHEPVQNR
+1645 ENCHEPVQKL
-1658 FAAELEA
+1658 FADKLEHVAEEA
-1665 AAEKAAVAAGNI
+1665 TMAAGKI
-1677 QTYWEAETLL
+1677 ETYMEAGTLL
-1687 FYSESLKNTL
+1687 FYSERLNNTL

-1704 TTMAENIEE
+1704 TTMAEEIEK
-1713 AEAPYDVNDAVCAR
+1713 AEAPYDVNDAACKR
-1727 LQAELNDYVAR
+1727 LQDKLNGYKAR
-1738 YNALDEKLQLYGE
+1738 YEALNEKLRGYAH
-1751 SCHYDRFLED
+1751 CHYDDWFLSDNRFAVWSD
-1761 TRFEVR
+1761 A
-1767 SEEDQQRLDRARKE
+1767 DQQRLTRAQEE
-1781 YATDPSVMLTEDAAL
+1781 YATDRSVMLTEDAAL
-1796 LYPSYEALL
+1796 LNSYEALL

-1811 YSYNEAAWRVQDVFD
+1811 YSYYEAAWKVEEVFR
-1826 KLALAKKKLEG
+1826 KLAKAKAELEG
-1837 YLYINTNE
+1837 YFYINTVE
-1845 VNDAY
+1845 VNAKY
-1850 RSINDAYNN
+1850 SSIYDDCNN
-1859 MFKFNEGS
+1859 MLYFNEDS
-1867 HGTYEGGG
+1867 HGTDNGGG
-1875 IIKFDIDGNPF
+1875 IIWADIDGNKF
-1886 LNEWGAQVEKP
+1886 YNEWGVEVSKS

-1918 LGKVEKYRQLILDS
+1918 LGEVKKYSDLIMKS

-1940 EDTKVLVDD
+1940 EDEEVLVDD

-1957 LLADSI
+1957 LGAARI
-1963 IKPRLLAAADA
+1963 TEARLLAAADA

-2000 VAAPSRVRSII
+2000 VAAPRRVRSII

-2024 EGVHQRIAVSVNASR
+2024 EGVHQRIAISVDASR

-2050 PEGITLSATTAGAG
+2050 PEGITLSAATAGAG
-2064 AEGFAVYTNALENGM
+2064 AEGFAVHTNALENGM
-2079 HRVVLASLEGLTFAE
+2079 HRVVLTSLEGLTFAE

-2146 MTEEVKEKI
+2146 ITEEVKEKI

>member
-1 MRKNFMLSL
+1 MLSL

-24 LVPEVGEGKWQTE
+24 LVPEVGEGWQTE
-37 TGDEVGLDDHG
+37 TGDEVDLNDQG

-57 ITKKITLVPGT
+57 ITKTLTLVPGT

-108 SAESKGNDFS
+108 SAESKGNEFS

-143 AWNNLSRGDDADEWE
+143 AWNNLSRGDEADEWE
-158 QALNKKY
+158 KALNDEY
-165 SEQDGLLQLVFSI
+165 SKQNGLLQLVFSI

-221 QAYNK
+221 QAYNE

-245 LDSAVDQKTKDFYT
+245 LDSAGDQKTKDFYT
-259 KDVEGLQTEVAKFLT
+259 KDVEGLKTEVAKFLT

-299 PGNISELQAKIQA
+299 PGNISELQEKITA
-312 FDEVMQAV
+312 FDYVIQAV
-320 TKATDEKD
+320 TEATDESE

-333 VAELIKDIDAKGR
+333 VAELIKDINAEGR

-400 LYTGRLKAYQAAYTE
+400 LYTGRLKAYTAAYAE
-415 LDGNGNQ
+415 WDAF
-422 DLYERS
+422 
-428 YQGRLN
+428 QGRLN
-434 TVKNGL
+434 TVMNGL
-440 EAIKNTDY
+440 EAIENTDY
-448 NGRITEIQG
+448 NDRISDIQAE
-457 KLDDIDSMFQQR
+457 LDAIDSMFQQG
-469 MKDDKDLPDWSEKK
+469 MLDNKDLPDWSEKK

-510 LGQIEGLHTKLD
+510 LGQIEGLSNSLT
-522 AAKENVAGYISND
+522 AADENVAGYISND

-551 SDITALEDDVT
+551 SDITALEEDAK
-562 AAYNDRKAVDFK
+562 AAYNNGTAVDFK

-588 AIDNYDQKAKTARNN
+588 AIDNYDKKAKTARNN

-669 DAMESLAATQKPNV
+669 DAMNNLAATQKPAV
-683 LKTTKDSYEQDLQN
+683 LDTTKDSYEKDLQN

-703 LDAAVKLVDD
+703 LEAAVKLVDD

-762 GMLIVD
+762 GMQIVD

-780 LKKLNEQLQKL
+780 LKKLNGQLQKL
-791 YEIQNWIGTVNLEK
+791 YEIQNWIGSVNLEK

-811 ANKSA
+811 ANKSL
-816 YDTLN
+816 YNTLS
-821 GNFATL
+821 GNFDTL

-832 KINDFTATSGQFAE
+832 KINDFTATSGQFA
-846 KSYNNDPNR
+846 KDSYNKDPRR
-855 SDEFETEE
+855 SDDFENEE
-863 SKLLDEWTTLTAGLN
+863 TNLLREWTTLKAGLN

-883 ETIVTG
+883 ETVVTG

-895 DEFKA
+895 DEFAAEVTKA
-900 KVDAQIKA
+900 VDAAK
-908 AEASTDNWNAYND
+908 ASTDNWDAYND

-940 RGDLIETEKQEVS
+940 RGDLIDMEKEEVK
-953 AIATPVNAGQ
+953 AIATPENAGQ
-963 QHFLDVL
+963 QHFLGEL
-970 DGYRTQLETQKGEIE
+970 DRYRTQLETQKGEIE
-985 QAYDKRTCATRKA
+985 QAYEKRTCATGKA

-1019 DNEDNHNSLLEKE
+1019 DNEDNHNSLLKKE
-1032 EETLSLWNTVY
+1032 AETLTLWNTVY
-1043 DQLSGEDQSTK
+1043 DKLSGEDQSTQ
-1054 IMEWLDQLREIK
+1054 IMTWLDQLRKIK
-1066 TDFDAKVGEV
+1066 TLFDKTVGDV
-1076 EDNFGKGVYSEDTAK
+1076 EDNFGKGYYS
-1091 DADVSTFEDYKNQ
+1091 DAEKYNTDVSTFEDYRTQ
-1104 IDIIKANW
+1104 INTIKANW
-1112 EDPTGYLAAIV
+1112 KDPSGYLAAIV

-1156 ITDEELQVEF
+1156 ITDEELLVKF
-1166 DKVIEANQTEKL
+1166 DEVIKANQTEKL
-1178 YDYSELFRDLQ
+1178 YDYSEHFRDLQ
-1189 VAEQTAYDGILAITS
+1189 ASEQTAYYDILAITS
-1204 PTEGTG
+1204 PAEGTG
-1210 TPTAFDL
+1210 TPAVFDL
-1217 EETFRN
+1217 HEDFRKK
-1223 TAEEYTAD
+1223 AEEYTAD
-1231 INDIYNRTTDA
+1231 ITDIYNRTTDA
-1242 LNDKSKQLLTDA
+1242 LNATSKELLKDA
-1254 LNDAEQAVSDAE
+1254 LDAAEQAVNVAE
-1266 AAIAGYHDNV
+1266 AAITGYHNEV
-1276 KARAFEEEKHDIQTG
+1276 KVNAFSDEKHDIQTG
-1291 RNWLSDNPELEN
+1291 RNWLEDNY

-1308 ELANGFLAKVRGIED
+1308 ELANGFLAKFRGIGA
-1323 SVLAEC
+1323 SVLDEC
-1329 EDLAQQEYDKLN
+1329 EALAQKEYGVVEGELRVYNEKARQQ
-1341 KELEDYDQNARQ
+1341 LEDISVS
-1353 MLTTCKVPEGDDTDY
+1353 VPEGDDTDY
-1368 QKLYEDAYNQ
+1368 LQRYIDTYNQ

-1386 VTIGTDAKVQ
+1386 IEIGNEAMVQ
-1396 GYMFSDEGLKAAMD
+1396 NNMFSDEGLKAAMD
-1410 QYNLFMQN
+1410 QYELFMQH
-1418 NGYNDFLKQV
+1418 NGFKKFLDQV
-1428 ENKDQSDAAY
+1428 SNKIDSEAAY
-1438 SDLQEVIVGIQTIID
+1438 GELQGVINGIQDIID
-1453 NARTYAD
+1453 DAREYAD
-1460 AYIITNPNVETEQHT
+1460 AYIITNPDVETYQNT
-1475 LNGIIAAIDASKVKG
+1475 LNSIIAAIDARRVDG

-1498 FETELN
+1498 FEAELN
-1504 ICKNRAEQL
+1504 ICKNHAEQL
-1513 NGISNYHENGEL
+1513 NGLSNSLEWTEL
-1525 NSQIEH
+1525 DSQIKH

-1548 NQQRYEADINGYQD
+1548 NQQKYEDVINGYQD
-1562 ELDNIYSNYLI
+1562 ELGSIYGKEDI
-1573 NYWSYRRGEA
+1573 
-1583 THAAF
+1583 
-1588 IAVEEATHAAFI
+1588 HAAFI

-1609 RNTITKLFNP
+1609 RNEITNLFNP
-1619 SLIATLRDNLTS
+1619 SLIATLHDNLTS
-1631 LAEEVQTL
+1631 LADDVQYL
-1639 CEDNKK
+1639 CDANKK
-1645 NLDENCHEPVQNR
+1645 NLDENCHEPVQQR

-1665 AAEKAAVAAGNI
+1665 AAEKAAVAAGKI

-1687 FYSESLKNTL
+1687 FYSESLENTL
-1697 EQLKNSL
+1697 TQLKNSL
-1704 TTMAENIEE
+1704 TTMAEAIEQ
-1713 AEAPYDVNDAVCAR
+1713 AEAPYDVNDAACKR
-1727 LQAELNDYVAR
+1727 LQDELDGYVAR
-1738 YNALDEKLQLYGE
+1738 YNALNKKLLNYKH
-1751 SCHYDRFLED
+1751 CNYDWFQND
-1761 TRFEVR
+1761 TRFKDY
-1767 SEEDQQRLDRARKE
+1767 SQLDQERLEKAQKE
-1781 YATDPSVMLTEDAAL
+1781 FATDRNVMLSEDATL
-1796 LYPSYEALL
+1796 LYEHYEALL

-1811 YSYNEAAWRVQDVFD
+1811 YSYYEAEWRVQDVYD
-1826 KLALAKKKLEG
+1826 KLAEAKKELEG
-1837 YLYINTNE
+1837 YRYINTDE
-1845 VNDAY
+1845 VKAKY
-1850 RSINDAYNN
+1850 SSIDTRCDNMSDFNN
-1859 MFKFNEGS
+1859 YS
-1867 HGTYEGGG
+1867 HSGR
-1875 IIKFDIDGNPF
+1875 ISKDIDGNPF
-1886 LNEWGAQVEKP
+1886 YNEWGVQVYKS
-1897 ISWAAYVSD
+1897 ISWEAYVSD
-1906 CVPAVFERCEEL
+1906 CVPAVFIRCEEL
-1918 LGKVEKYRQLILDS
+1918 LGEVDEYRKLIENS

-1940 EDTKVLVDD
+1940 EDEEVLVDD

-1957 LLADSI
+1957 LGAARI
-1963 IKPRLLAAADA
+1963 TEARLLAAADA

-2000 VAAPSRVRSII
+2000 VAAPRRVRSII

-2024 EGVHQRIAVSVNASR
+2024 EGVHQRIAISVDASR

-2050 PEGITLSATTAGAG
+2050 PEGITLSAATAGAG
-2064 AEGFAVYTNALENGM
+2064 AEGFAVHTNALENGM
-2079 HRVVLASLEGLTFAE
+2079 HRVVLTSLEGLTFAE
-2094 NGDALLWLDVQV
+2094 NDDALLWLDVQV

>member
-37 TGDEVGLDDHG
+37 TGDEVDLDDQG

-57 ITKKITLVPGT
+57 ITKTLTLVPGT

-108 SAESKGNDFS
+108 SAESKGNEFS

-143 AWNNLSRGDDADEWE
+143 AWNNLSRGDEADEWE
-158 QALNKKY
+158 KALNDEY
-165 SEQDGLLQLVFSI
+165 SKQNGLLQLVFSI

-221 QAYNK
+221 QAYNDYK
-226 AKDMAEDWQA
+226 TLAEGWQT
-236 NKLAALQNT
+236 NELADLQTT
-245 LDSAVDQKTKDFYT
+245 LDSTGDPKTKDFY
-259 KDVEGLQTEVAKFLT
+259 KEDVEGLKTAVANFLT
-274 ELEEKYNGKEAVAYT
+274 ELQTNYEEHNAVAYT

-312 FDEVMQAV
+312 FDAVMQAV

-333 VAELIKDIDAKGR
+333 VAELIKDIDAEGR

-365 YEVEQFIRNN
+365 YKVEQSILKN
-375 DPRTD
+375 DPRT
-380 KEENKQKVKD
+380 KQTENIQKVRD
-390 AQATM
+390 AQAKM
-395 QADYN
+395 QADYD
-400 LYTGRLKAYQAAYTE
+400 LYAGRLAAYTAAYDE

-434 TVKNGL
+434 TVKKGL
-440 EAIKNTDY
+440 EGIKNTDY

-457 KLDDIDSMFQQR
+457 KLDDIDSMFQQG
-469 MKDDKDLPDWSEKK
+469 MKDDKDLPDWSEKE
-483 SNVETLLVS
+483 SEVETLLVS
-492 LETETQAT
+492 LETVTQAT

-510 LGQIEGLHTKLD
+510 LGQIEGLRNSLT
-522 AAKENVAGYISND
+522 AADENVAGYISND

-562 AAYNDRKAVDFK
+562 AAYNDGKAVDFK

-588 AIDNYDQKAKTARNN
+588 AIDNYDKKAKTARNN

-644 EAEQTIADLQTG
+644 EAEQTITDLNNG
-656 LEAALGLTDYDHA
+656 LEAALVKKDYDHA
-669 DAMESLAATQKPNV
+669 DAMNNLAATQKPAV
-683 LKTTKDSYEQDLQN
+683 LDTTKDSYEQDLQN

-703 LDAAVKLVDD
+703 LEAAVKLVDD

-724 RENLQAEF
+724 RDSLQNKF
-732 GSIPTTEVED
+732 GSISTTEAED

-750 AQQLQDYGNTLT
+750 AQQLQDYENTLT
-762 GMLIVD
+762 GMQIVD

-780 LKKLNEQLQKL
+780 LKKLNGQLQKL
-791 YEIQNWIGTVNLEK
+791 YEIQNWIGSVNLEK

-846 KSYNNDPNR
+846 KSYNKDPNR
-855 SDEFETEE
+855 SDEFENEE
-863 SKLLDEWTTLTAGLN
+863 TKLLDEWRTLTAGLN

-883 ETIVTG
+883 ETVVTG

-895 DEFKA
+895 DEFAAEVTKA
-900 KVDAQIKA
+900 VDAAK
-908 AEASTDNWNAYND
+908 ASTDNRDAYNE
-921 LRTKV
+921 LQNKIR
-926 KDTFYPKLNEDGTE
+926 DTFYPKLNEDGTE
-940 RGDLIETEKQEVS
+940 RGDLIDMEKEEVK
-953 AIATPVNAGQ
+953 AIATPENAGQ
-963 QHFLDVL
+963 QHFLGEL
-970 DGYRTQLETQKGEIE
+970 DRYRTQLGTLEGTDGEIE
-985 QAYDKRTCATRKA
+985 QAYDARTCATGKA
-998 ELDLDIESLKT
+998 ELLSEIESLES
-1009 SITGTSDKAQ
+1009 SIKGTSDLAQ
-1019 DNEDNHNSLLEKE
+1019 ANEKKHNLLLDKE
-1032 EETLSLWNTVY
+1032 TETLTLWNTVY
-1043 DQLSGEDQSTK
+1043 DKLSGEDQSSQ
-1054 IMEWLDQLREIK
+1054 IMTWLDQLRDIK
-1066 TDFDAKVGEV
+1066 TLFDGTVGGV
-1076 EDNFGKGVYSEDTAK
+1076 EDKFGKGAYS
-1091 DADVSTFEDYKNQ
+1091 DADKYNTDVSTFDEYLQQ
-1104 IDIIKANW
+1104 IRDIKGNW
-1112 EDPTGYLAAIV
+1112 EDPSGYLAAII
-1123 ADNADRHQAFQEA
+1123 ADNDARHKAFQEA

-1156 ITDEELQVEF
+1156 ITDEELLVKF
-1166 DKVIEANQTEKL
+1166 DEVIKANQTEKL
-1178 YDYSELFRDLQ
+1178 YDYSEHFRDLQ
-1189 VAEQTAYDGILAITS
+1189 ASEQTAYYDILAITS
-1204 PTEGTG
+1204 PAEGTG
-1210 TPTAFDL
+1210 TPAVFDL
-1217 EETFRN
+1217 HEDFRKK
-1223 TAEEYTAD
+1223 AEEYTAD

-1242 LNDKSKQLLTDA
+1242 LNATSKELLKDA
-1254 LNDAEQAVSDAE
+1254 LDAAEQAVNVAE
-1266 AAIAGYHDNV
+1266 AAITGYHNEV
-1276 KARAFEEEKHDIQTG
+1276 KVNAFSDEKHDIQTG
-1291 RNWLSDNPELEN
+1291 RNWLEDNY

-1308 ELANGFLAKVRGIED
+1308 ELANGFLAKVRGIGA
-1323 SVLAEC
+1323 SVLDEC
-1329 EDLAQQEYDKLN
+1329 EALAQKEYGVVEGELRVYNEKARQQ
-1341 KELEDYDQNARQ
+1341 LEDISVS
-1353 MLTTCKVPEGDDTDY
+1353 VPEGDNTDY
-1368 QKLYEDAYNQ
+1368 LQRYIDAYNQ

-1386 VTIGTDAKVQ
+1386 IEIGNEAMVQ
-1396 GYMFSDEGLKAAMD
+1396 NNMFSDEGLKAAMD
-1410 QYNLFMQN
+1410 QYELFMQH
-1418 NGYNDFLKQV
+1418 NGFKKFLDQV
-1428 ENKDQSDAAY
+1428 SNKIDSEAAY
-1438 SDLQEVIVGIQTIID
+1438 GELQGVINGIQDIID
-1453 NARTYAD
+1453 DAREYAD
-1460 AYIITNPNVETEQHT
+1460 AYIITNPDVETYQNT
-1475 LNGIIAAIDASKVKG
+1475 LNSIIAAIDARRVDG

-1498 FETELN
+1498 FEAELN
-1504 ICKNRAEQL
+1504 ICKNHAEQL
-1513 NGISNYHENGEL
+1513 NGLSNSLEWTEL
-1525 NSQIEH
+1525 DSQIKH

-1548 NQQRYEADINGYQD
+1548 NQQKYEDVINGYQD
-1562 ELDNIYSNYLI
+1562 ELGSIYGKEDI
-1573 NYWSYRRGEA
+1573 
-1583 THAAF
+1583 
-1588 IAVEEATHAAFI
+1588 HAAFI

-1609 RNTITKLFNP
+1609 RNEITNLFNP
-1619 SLIATLRDNLTS
+1619 SLIATLHDNLTS
-1631 LAEEVQTL
+1631 LADDVQYL
-1639 CEDNKK
+1639 CDANKK
-1645 NLDENCHEPVQNR
+1645 NLDENCHEPVQQR

-1665 AAEKAAVAAGNI
+1665 AAEKAAVAAGKI

-1687 FYSESLKNTL
+1687 FYSESLENTL
-1697 EQLKNSL
+1697 TQLKNSL
-1704 TTMAENIEE
+1704 TTMAEAIEQ
-1713 AEAPYDVNDAVCAR
+1713 AEAPYDVNDAACKR
-1727 LQAELNDYVAR
+1727 LQDELDGYVAR
-1738 YNALDEKLQLYGE
+1738 YNALNKKLLNYKH
-1751 SCHYDRFLED
+1751 CNYDWFQND
-1761 TRFEVR
+1761 TRFKDY
-1767 SEEDQQRLDRARKE
+1767 SQLDQERLEKAQKE
-1781 YATDPSVMLTEDAAL
+1781 FATDRNVMLSEDATL
-1796 LYPSYEALL
+1796 LYEHYEALL

-1811 YSYNEAAWRVQDVFD
+1811 YSYYEAEWRVQDVYD
-1826 KLALAKKKLEG
+1826 KLAKAEKELEG
-1837 YLYINTNE
+1837 YLYINKNE
-1845 VNDAY
+1845 VHDAY
-1850 RSINDAYNN
+1850 RSIDKAYNS
-1859 MFKFNEGS
+1859 MLVFNDKS
-1867 HGTYEGGG
+1867 HGTVDGGG
-1875 IIKFDIDGNPF
+1875 TIFADIDGNKF
-1886 LNEWGAQVEKP
+1886 YNEWGVEVSKS

-1906 CVPAVFERCEEL
+1906 CVPAVFERCEKL
-1918 LGKVEKYRQLILDS
+1918 LGKVKEYSDLIMKS

-1957 LLADSI
+1957 LHAAI
-1963 IKPRLLAAADA
+1963 ITDPKLLAAADA

-2024 EGVHQRIAVSVNASR
+2024 EGLHQRIAVSVDASR

-2050 PEGITLSATTAGAG
+2050 PEGITLSAATAGAG

-2079 HRVVLASLEGLTFAE
+2079 HRVVLTSLEGLTFAE

-2155 YNVGGILM
+2155 YSVGGILM

>member
-1 MRKNFMLSL
+1 
-10 VAMAALPMAGLADA
+10 MAGLADA

-37 TGDEVGLDDHG
+37 TGDEVDLDDQG

-57 ITKKITLVPGT
+57 ITKTLTLVPGT

-96 TLEEEGE
+96 TLEEKGE

-108 SAESKGNDFS
+108 SAESKGNEFS

-143 AWNNLSRGDDADEWE
+143 AWNNLSRGDEADEWE
-158 QALNKKY
+158 KALNDEY
-165 SEQDGLLQLVFSI
+165 SKQNGLLQLVFSI

-193 LYRGVQNSKAYETVK
+193 LYRGIQNSKAYETVK

-221 QAYNK
+221 QAYNDYK
-226 AKDMAEDWQA
+226 TLAEGWQTNELA
-236 NKLAALQNT
+236 NLQTT
-245 LDSAVDQKTKDFYT
+245 LDSTGDPKTKDFY
-259 KDVEGLQTEVAKFLT
+259 KEDVEGLKTAVANFLT
-274 ELEEKYNGKEAVAYT
+274 ELQTNYEEHNAVAYT

-320 TKATDEKD
+320 TVATNESE

-333 VAELIKDIDAKGR
+333 VAELIKDIDATGR

-365 YEVEQFIRNN
+365 YKVEQFILKN

-380 KEENKQKVKD
+380 KAENIQKVQD
-390 AQATM
+390 AKAKM
-395 QADYN
+395 QADYD
-400 LYTGRLKAYQAAYTE
+400 LYAGRLAAYTAAYDE

-434 TVKNGL
+434 TVKKGL
-440 EAIKNTDY
+440 EGIKNTDY
-448 NGRITEIQG
+448 DGSITEIQG
-457 KLDDIDSMFQQR
+457 KLDDIDSMFKQG
-469 MKDDKDLPDWSEKK
+469 MLDDKDLPDWSEKE
-483 SNVETLLVS
+483 SEVENLLGS
-492 LETETQAT
+492 LEKETQAT

-510 LGQIEGLHTKLD
+510 KDQIAGLRTKLD
-522 AAKENVAGYISND
+522 AANENVAGYVSDD
-535 EAYAAT
+535 EAYAAA
-541 DYWTVSEGIG
+541 DFWRTVSEGIG
-551 SDITALEDDVT
+551 SDITDLGNDAE
-562 AAYNDRKAVDFK
+562 AAYNNGTAVDFK
-574 ENKAEQKRFNDIQK
+574 EDQAEQQRFNDIQK
-588 AIDNYDQKAKTARNN
+588 AIDNYDKKAKTARNN

-644 EAEQTIADLQTG
+644 EAEQTITDLNNG
-656 LEAALGLTDYDHA
+656 LEAALVKKDYDHA
-669 DAMESLAATQKPNV
+669 DAMKNLAATKKPVV
-683 LKTTKDSYEQDLQN
+683 LNTTKDSYEQDLQN

-703 LDAAVKLVDD
+703 LDAAVKLVGD
-713 VNALK
+713 VNTLK

-724 RENLQAEF
+724 RDNLQTEF
-732 GSIPTTEVED
+732 GSISTTEAED

-750 AQQLQDYGNTLT
+750 AQQLQDYENTLT
-762 GMLIVD
+762 GMQIVD

-780 LKKLNEQLQKL
+780 LKKLNEQLQTL
-791 YEIQNWIGTVNLEK
+791 YEIQNWIKSVDLEK

-827 KGEIE
+827 KVEIE
-832 KINDFTATSGQFAE
+832 KINDFTATSGQFA
-846 KSYNNDPNR
+846 KDSYNKDPRR
-855 SDEFETEE
+855 SDEFENEE

-883 ETIVTG
+883 ETVVTG

-895 DEFKA
+895 DEFAAEVTKA
-900 KVDAQIKA
+900 VDA
-908 AEASTDNWNAYND
+908 AEASTDNWNAYNE

-926 KDTFYPKLNEDGTE
+926 EDTFYPKLNEDGTE
-940 RGDLIETEKQEVS
+940 RGDLIDMEKEEVK
-953 AIATPVNAGQ
+953 AIATPENAGQ
-963 QHFLDVL
+963 QHFLGEL
-970 DGYRTQLETQKGEIE
+970 DRYRTQLGTLEGTDGKIE
-985 QAYDKRTCATRKA
+985 QAYDARTCATGKA
-998 ELDLDIESLKT
+998 ELLSEIERLES
-1009 SITGTSDKAQ
+1009 SIKGTSDQAQ
-1019 DNEDNHNSLLEKE
+1019 ANEKKHNLLLDKE
-1032 EETLSLWNTVY
+1032 TETLTLWNTVY

-1054 IMEWLDQLREIK
+1054 IMEWLDQLRDIK
-1066 TDFDAKVGEV
+1066 TEFDGTVGDV
-1076 EDNFGKGVYSEDTAK
+1076 EDNFGKGYYS
-1091 DADVSTFEDYKNQ
+1091 DAEKYNTDVSTFEDYRTQ
-1104 IDIIKANW
+1104 INTIKANW
-1112 EDPTGYLAAIV
+1112 KDPSGYLAAIV

-1156 ITDEELQVEF
+1156 ISDEELQVEF
-1166 DKVIEANQTEKL
+1166 DEVIKANQTQRL

-1189 VAEQTAYDGILAITS
+1189 AAEQTAYDGILAITS
-1204 PTEGTG
+1204 PAKGTG
-1210 TPTAFDL
+1210 TPAAFDL
-1217 EETFRN
+1217 EEEFRK

-1231 INDIYNRTTDA
+1231 ITKIYNETTEA
-1242 LNDKSKQLLTDA
+1242 LNKTSKQLLGVA
-1254 LNDAEQAVSDAE
+1254 LTNAEQAVNDAE
-1266 AAIAGYHDNV
+1266 LAIAGYHKEV
-1276 KARAFEEEKHDIQTG
+1276 KENAFSDEKHYIQTG
-1291 RNWLSDNPELEN
+1291 KNWLSDDPELQN

-1308 ELANGFLAKVRGIED
+1308 ELANGFLAKVRGIGD

-1329 EDLAQQEYDKLN
+1329 EILAQQEYDKVYEKLQADD
-1341 KELEDYDQNARQ
+1341 EDARL
-1353 MLTTCKVPEGDDTDY
+1353 MLATCKVPEGDGTDY
-1368 QKLYEDAYNQ
+1368 QQLYEDAYNQ

-1386 VTIGTDAKVQ
+1386 VAIGTDAKAQ
-1396 GYMFSDEGLKAAMD
+1396 NCMFSDEGLKAAMY
-1410 QYNLFMQN
+1410 QYDLFMQHN
-1418 NGYNDFLKQV
+1418 FYDTFYKKVQD
-1428 ENKDQSDAAY
+1428 KAKSDNAY
-1438 SDLQEVIVGIQTIID
+1438 EKLMGEQGVVNSVQGIID
-1453 NARTYAD
+1453 AARTYAN
-1460 AYIITNPNVETEQHT
+1460 AYFITNPGIETAQGT
-1475 LNGIIAAIDASKVKG
+1475 LNSIVADIEAAKAQG
-1490 TVHSNRTV
+1490 TVHSTGIPHSTD
-1498 FETELN
+1498 FETRLQNCKDTAEGLN
-1504 ICKNRAEQL
+1504 YITNIL
-1513 NGISNYHENGEL
+1513 ENEEL

-1531 LRYEYNQAVA
+1531 LRYEYNQFVA
-1541 AGVVDAQ
+1541 TVEVDAEKQ
-1548 NQQRYEADINGYQD
+1548 AAYETTIKGYQD
-1562 ELDNIYSNYLI
+1562 ELDNIYVNYLI
-1573 NYWSYRRGEA
+1573 NNIDEDKA
-1583 THAAF
+1583 Q
-1588 IAVEEATHAAFI
+1588 AAFI

-1609 RNTITKLFNP
+1609 RTEITYLFN
-1619 SLIATLRDNLTS
+1619 SELIPALYVELQQLATDVQNLCNANS
-1631 LAEEVQTL
+1631 Q
-1639 CEDNKK
+1639 
-1645 NLDENCHEPVQNR
+1645 NLEENCHEPVQKL
-1658 FAAELEA
+1658 FADKLEHVAEEA
-1665 AAEKAAVAAGNI
+1665 TMAAGKI
-1677 QTYWEAETLL
+1677 EGYWEAGTLL
-1687 FYSESLKNTL
+1687 FYSERLNNTL

-1704 TTMAENIEE
+1704 TKMAEDIEK
-1713 AEAPYDVNDAVCAR
+1713 AEAPYDVNDAACTR
-1727 LQAELNDYVAR
+1727 LQDELNGYVAR
-1738 YNALDEKLQLYGE
+1738 YTALKEKLQGYAH
-1751 SCHYDRFLED
+1751 CQYDGFLSD
-1761 TRFEVR
+1761 TRFTDY
-1767 SEEDQQRLDRARKE
+1767 SILDQQRLTRAQEE
-1781 YATDPSVMLTEDAAL
+1781 YATDPSVLLKETDAL
-1796 LYPSYEALL
+1796 LYPNYAALL

-1811 YSYNEAAWRVQDVFD
+1811 YSYNEAAWRVQDVLEQ
-1826 KLALAKKKLEG
+1826 LANAQLELVG
-1837 YLYINTNE
+1837 YSHINTGE
-1845 VNDAY
+1845 VKAKY
-1850 RSINDAYNN
+1850 SSINDACGNMKSYNDD
-1859 MFKFNEGS
+1859 S
-1867 HGTYEGGG
+1867 HGTITGGG
-1875 IIKFDIDGNPF
+1875 FISADIDGNKF
-1886 LNEWGAQVEKP
+1886 YNEYGVPVSKY

-1906 CVPAVFERCEEL
+1906 CVPAVFERCEKL
-1918 LGKVEKYRQLILDS
+1918 LGKVDEYRELIEAS

-1957 LLADSI
+1957 LGAELITEAN
-1963 IKPRLLAAADA
+1963 LLAAADA

-2024 EGVHQRIAVSVNASR
+2024 EGLHQRIAVSVDASR

-2050 PEGITLSATTAGAG
+2050 PEGITLSAATAGAG

-2079 HRVVLASLEGLTFAE
+2079 HRVVLTSLEGLTFAE
-2094 NGDALLWLDVQV
+2094 NSDALLWLDVQV